1 MLQDNPCREG
11 YAGGDAMLHK
21 SVTWVTQGLHGG
33 GLMVVRGWY
42 DRVYKGG
49 ARATRRYRDCTAR
62 TIRRLTIILR
72 QCEG

>member
-1 MLQDNPCREG
+1 MLQDNLCREG
-11 YAGGDAMLHK
+11 YAGSDAMLHK

-33 GLMVVRGWY
+33 GLMVVQGGTTGCTRVARGL
-42 DRVYKGG
+42 REG
-49 ARATRRYRDCTAR
+49 TAR